1 MRLADSRD
9 LAVYLGSRL
18 AGTLGVS
25 TQSVA
30 IGWQIYSRT
39 GDMLDLAWVGLA
51 QFVPLA
57 LLSLFAGNVADRYD
71 RKRILVLS
79 RGLFGVGSLALAAL
93 SFLPE
98 LGVTP
103 VYGVLVFLGA
113 TRAFAAP
120 ASWALLPALVSPE
133 RLPRAIAMSS
143 TTFQIATI
151 AGPSLGGFIYALGG
165 PVSAYVAAAAFELV
179 AVVLLAA
186 IRRELPRHEAPAE
199 KGMTLLLSGV
209 RYVWREKILLGAI
222 SLDLF
227 AVLLGGAV
235 GLLPVFASDVLRVG
249 ETGFGMLRSA
259 PAVGAALMAILLA
272 LRPISRR
279 AGWWMLA
286 CVAIFG
292 VATIVFGLS
301 SNFALSLGALVVLGA
316 ADMVS
321 VVIRQSI
328 VQLSTPDEMRGR
340 VSSVNMIFIGAS
352 NELGDFESG
361 ATAVLFGEPPVGAIR
376 AVVVGGVGTLL
387 VTGVWT
393 ALFPELRRAEA
404 VNKSS

>member
-79 RGLFGVGSLALAAL
+79 RGLFGVGSLALAGL

-120 ASWALLPALVSPE
+120 ASWALLPALVPPE

-165 PVSAYVAAAAFELV
+165 PVTAYVAAAAFELV
-179 AVVLLAA
+179 AVVLLWL
-186 IRRELPRHEAPAE
+186 IRRELPHHEAPAE
-199 KGMTLLLSGV
+199 KGLTLLLSGV

-259 PAVGAALMAILLA
+259 PAVGAAAMAVLLA
-272 LRPISRR
+272 LRPITRR
-279 AGWWMLA
+279 AGWWMLV

-301 SNFALSLGALVVLGA
+301 TDFGLSLGALVVLGA

-387 VTGVWT
+387 VTGVWA
-393 ALFPELRRAEA
+393 ALFPDLRRAEA

>member
-79 RGLFGVGSLALAAL
+79 RGLFGVGSLALAGL
-93 SFLPE
+93 SYLPE

-120 ASWALLPALVSPE
+120 ASWALLPALVPPE

-165 PVSAYVAAAAFELV
+165 PVSAYVAAAAFELC
-179 AVVLLAA
+179 AVVLLWL
-186 IRRELPRHEAPAE
+186 IRRELPHHEAPAE
-199 KGMTLLLSGV
+199 KGLTLLLSGV

-272 LRPISRR
+272 LRPITRR
-279 AGWWMLA
+279 AGWWMLVS
-286 CVAIFG
+286 VAIFG

-301 SNFALSLGALVVLGA
+301 SDFALSLGALVVLGA
-316 ADMVS
+316 ADMIS

-361 ATAVLFGEPPVGAIR
+361 ATAVLFGEPPIGAIR

-387 VTGVWT
+387 VTGVWA
-393 ALFPELRRAEA
+393 ALFPDLRRAEA

>member
-179 AVVLLAA
+179 AVALLAA

-301 SNFALSLGALVVLGA
+301 KSFALSLGALVVLGA

-361 ATAVLFGEPPVGAIR
+361 ATAALFGEPPVGAIR

-387 VTGVWT
+387 VTGLWS

>member
-165 PVSAYVAAAAFELV
+165 PVSAYVAAALFELV
-179 AVVLLAA
+179 AVALLAA

-301 SNFALSLGALVVLGA
+301 KSFALSLGALVVLGA

-361 ATAVLFGEPPVGAIR
+361 ATAALFGEPPVGAIR

-387 VTGVWT
+387 VTGLWS